1 MAATSNPLVGIPI
14 TEKLSKT
21 NYAMWEAQILAA
33 IHGARLY
40 RHLTGPTPAPSA
52 EIDGEVDGKSCKV
65 PNPVYNEW
73 YATDQQVSGSSSP
86 PSPLPITRGDV
97 SDRRQEDGGNSMVC
111 DLRHVLLTDKS
122 TGGQHTPSARNCP
135 ERATDHR

>member
-65 PNPVYNEW
+65 PNPAYHWRMKNLLNISL
-73 YATDQQVSGSSSP
+73 QVLILISILLSH
-86 PSPLPITRGDV
+86 LWLQ
-97 SDRRQEDGGNSMVC
+97 DRTL
-111 DLRHVLLTDKS
+111 LRLLVI
-122 TGGQHTPSARNCP
+122 
-135 ERATDHR
+135 

>member
-65 PNPVYNEW
+65 PNPAYNEW

-86 PSPLPITRGDV
+86 PSPLPITQWRSHLYRTV
-97 SDRRQEDGGNSMVC
+97 
-111 DLRHVLLTDKS
+111 
-122 TGGQHTPSARNCP
+122 GQLPQLSCGASCPTPLAIHTPTPNVPSAIW
-135 ERATDHR
+135 

>member
-65 PNPVYNEW
+65 PNPAYNEW

-86 PSPLPITRGDV
+86 PPPPPPPPPPHEG
-97 SDRRQEDGGNSMVC
+97 
-111 DLRHVLLTDKS
+111 VL
-122 TGGQHTPSARNCP
+122 
-135 ERATDHR
+135 